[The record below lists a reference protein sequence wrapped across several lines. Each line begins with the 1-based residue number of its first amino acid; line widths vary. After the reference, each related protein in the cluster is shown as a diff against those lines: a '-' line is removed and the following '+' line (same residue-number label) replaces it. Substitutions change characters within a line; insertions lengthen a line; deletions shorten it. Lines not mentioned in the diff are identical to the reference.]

1 MAQSA
6 ITSKNQT
13 TVPREIRERMGV
25 GAGDVLSWEIVSGGA
40 KVSVAG
46 TSFLDRR
53 GTVRVGPGSA
63 VEDVARARRRRGT
76 EPR

>member
-1 MAQSA
+1 MPKST
-6 ITSKNQT
+6 INSKNQT

-25 GAGDVLSWEIVSGGA
+25 RAGDVLKWEIVSGGA
-40 KVSVAG
+40 RVSVAG

-63 VEDVARARRRRGT
+63 VEDLERARRRRGT